1 MSTAMTV
8 DTRQTVG
15 HTRAACVTLTLMPT
29 ERDEEQ
35 ASVDEALEREIHHEK
50 TRDAAHEQGEIQK
63 QTREHDLDG

>member
-1 MSTAMTV
+1 MSV
-8 DTRQTVG
+8 DTRWADG
-15 HTRAACVTLTLMPT
+15 HTRAVCATLAIMPT

-35 ASVDEALEREIHHEK
+35 ASIDEAVERETHHEK